1 MGDWSYYSDKW
12 TPELKKQLKVR
23 DSDKKYYFF
32 ITLQSYWD
40 YFWQTSIC
48 AEHNE
53 SIYSHS
59 QRLHNFNDEGHGEY
73 QVFYQFNLKREINF
87 REDTF
92 AISLFQ

>member
-1 MGDWSYYSDKW
+1 MGRAFPVLSLNEFIHEESRVRLLKLRNPWGEEGEWMGDWSYYSDKW

-23 DSDKKYYFF
+23 NSDKKYYFF

-53 SIYSHS
+53 
-59 QRLHNFNDEGHGEY
+59 
-73 QVFYQFNLKREINF
+73 
-87 REDTF
+87 
-92 AISLFQ
+92 